1 MCDISRF
8 FFQCDAYSKDFS
20 LKCFLSHMQPIFYT
34 KRVGNIWPILL
45 TKLDLLL
52 NQLKSGKIW
61 QDAHVAMSAPAALR
75 KQKHFIKFASRPS
88 NTKYHSSIYHN
99 MA

>member
-1 MCDISRF
+1 MLVQELRLQAEYIEGALVTPWSP
-8 FFQCDAYSKDFS
+8 SWVK
-20 LKCFLSHMQPIFYT
+20 
-34 KRVGNIWPILL
+34 V
-45 TKLDLLL
+45 LL

-75 KQKHFIKFASRPS
+75 KQKHFIKFASRPN